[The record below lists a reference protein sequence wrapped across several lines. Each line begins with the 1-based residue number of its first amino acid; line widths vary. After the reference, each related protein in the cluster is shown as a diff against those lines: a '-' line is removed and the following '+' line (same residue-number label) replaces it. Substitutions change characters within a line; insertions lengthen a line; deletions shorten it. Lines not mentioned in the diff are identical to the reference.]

1 MTALSGEHDACV
13 AHLLALK
20 AVNIWLTQ
28 RPDLPDG
35 DDVYD
40 IWCGA
45 IRNSRVISV
54 SSRVLLVNHCVDLI
68 EIWFLRHR
76 CSILDP

>member
-20 AVNIWLTQ
+20 IVNIWLTQ

-40 IWCGA
+40 IWSEA
-45 IRNSRVISV
+45 IRNSRAIS
-54 SSRVLLVNHCVDLI
+54 REFAC
-68 EIWFLRHR
+68 FACQPLRQPHR
-76 CSILDP
+76 NLTFATSL